1 MPRTL
6 YEDWIKGPHD
16 PKDRSLVG
24 AFFSRLIESRA
35 WEYLFLAFITFNAV
49 IKFTSLRSTSEEWQS
64 VLLGESQACVPEITR
79 PVHALTLALRPDI
92 SFYALVVYTAEW
104 LIELFTLGTKDFFDS
119 TWYVCDTI
127 VNFFNYG
134 SYFKA
139 AGYLPHEAG
148 LFLPNIAFL
157 RLLRFLKPLG
167 RVRALFASKIVVK
180 TVAGALAGVCVFIHT
195 QHTHAH
201 MRTHAHTR
209 KHAYLH
215 THLDTCTRTHMHAYR
230 HGARAVTGGV
240 CYPFFR
246 RWRNLSIWPVFLCA
260 CVSACALVCMVACV
274 GACERV
280 CCACQTHHTTQTQP
294 RTQTPTLMTKVWHAF
309 LPVWTCLDPRR
320 SGLFLQRV
328 GNTHTHRSSLFP
340 QGVCVS
346 LSLCVCF
353 SLSLS
358 LSLYLSAS
366 HDALTLP
373 PRQTRRPTGRTQ
385 RCS

>member
-201 MRTHAHTR
+201 TCAHTHTLANTHTCIRTWIHARVRTCMHTGMGPVLSLVAFVILFFAVGGIYLFGRFFCVLVCLHARWYAWLRVWARASVCVVRVRHTTPPRHTHAH
-209 KHAYLH
+209 KHPL
-215 THLDTCTRTHMHAYR
+215 L
-230 HGARAVTGGV
+230 
-240 CYPFFR
+240 
-246 RWRNLSIWPVFLCA
+246 
-260 CVSACALVCMVACV
+260 
-274 GACERV
+274 
-280 CCACQTHHTTQTQP
+280 
-294 RTQTPTLMTKVWHAF
+294 
-309 LPVWTCLDPRR
+309 
-320 SGLFLQRV
+320 
-328 GNTHTHRSSLFP
+328 
-340 QGVCVS
+340 
-346 LSLCVCF
+346 
-353 SLSLS
+353 
-358 LSLYLSAS
+358 
-366 HDALTLP
+366 
-373 PRQTRRPTGRTQ
+373 
-385 RCS
+385 